1 MYHSYIEQGPT
12 VPLRHAVQSPTSI
25 GDLVTSQ
32 ERMLEAAIE
41 VIEEH
46 GEAGVR
52 VDEIASM
59 AKVAKPSLYHF
70 FGSRDGLIAAAQAER
85 YRKSLN
91 IGLEEVLQRVLA
103 CSSANEFAELV
114 RAWITTFSADDAQHR
129 RSVRLEVLGSSV
141 SRPEL
146 RVAVENADE
155 QSNHQLAELAKIA
168 KSRGWAL
175 QSPDLDPYDVAAW
188 LHGLWNGRYLAEIT
202 EDPERIAAWDQVNM
216 TAVLRLILG

>member
-1 MYHSYIEQGPT
+1 M
-12 VPLRHAVQSPTSI
+12 TSR
-25 GDLVTSQ
+25 

-91 IGLEEVLQRVLA
+91 IGLDEVLQRVSA
-103 CSSANEFAELV
+103 CSSADEFAQLA
-114 RAWITTFSADDAQHR
+114 RAWISTFSADDARHR
-129 RSVRLEVLGSSV
+129 RAVRLEVLGSSV

-146 RVAVENADE
+146 QVVVEKADRLANE
-155 QSNHQLAELAKIA
+155 QLAELGRIA
-168 KSRGWAL
+168 QSRGWAL
-175 QSPDLDPYDVAAW
+175 QSPELDPYDVAAW

-202 EDPERIAAWDQVNM
+202 EDPERIAAWDQVTM
-216 TAVLRLILG
+216 TAVLRLLLG

>member
-1 MYHSYIEQGPT
+1 MYDSYKEQGPT
-12 VPLRHAVQSPTSI
+12 IPVGHAVQSPTSI
-25 GDLVTSQ
+25 GDLMTSK

-70 FGSRDGLIAAAQAER
+70 FGNRDGLIAAAQAER

-91 IGLEEVLQRVLA
+91 IGLEEVLQRVMA
-103 CSSANEFAELV
+103 CSSADEFAELV
-114 RAWITTFSADDAQHR
+114 RAWITTFSAHDAQHR

-155 QSNHQLAELAKIA
+155 RMNHQLAELGEIA

-202 EDPERIAAWDQVNM
+202 EDPERIAAWDKVNT
-216 TAVLRLILG
+216 TAVLRLLLG